1 MSGLDKYLEE
11 MFELLEE
18 FKWVDS
24 RIRKFLSRIEIK
36 TILEWKRENYLNIKV
51 EMW

>member
-18 FKWVDS
+18 FKWVDR
-24 RIRKFLSRIEIK
+24 RIRKFLSRIVDKDYLRVE
-36 TILEWKRENYLNIKV
+36 KRELFKH
-51 EMW
+51 

>member
-1 MSGLDKYLEE
+1 MSDLDKYLEE

-24 RIRKFLSRIEIK
+24 RIRKFLSRIVDKDYLRVE
-36 TILEWKRENYLNIKV
+36 KRELFKH
-51 EMW
+51 